1 MLVQCYHTV
10 DLSFSMGSVLA
21 ASSPNP
27 PPASGGGSAP
37 GGAGL
42 VTVPPGFTMPPVS
55 AVPPSS
61 GTLGQPGTDAE
72 ASRPN
77 PGTFEEC
84 HRKCKGLSKAH
95 LLALLLWSHNL
106 CSVYLVFSFASQSS
120 SLCRWRG
127 YAWLSTRAWAITS
140 RSVTTVWMGF
150 ASS

>member
-1 MLVQCYHTV
+1 MLFQCYHTV

-61 GTLGQPGTDAE
+61 GTQGQPGTDAE
-72 ASRPN
+72 GSLPN

-84 HRKCKGLSKAH
+84 HRKCKGLFKANC
-95 LLALLLWSHNL
+95 LAFLLWFHNP
-106 CSVYLVFSFASQSS
+106 CSVYLQSFR
-120 SLCRWRG
+120 LLLRG
-127 YAWLSTRAWAITS
+127 LPCADGGGTLGCQQRLE
-140 RSVTTVWMGF
+140 
-150 ASS
+150 

>member
-1 MLVQCYHTV
+1 
-10 DLSFSMGSVLA
+10 MGSVLA

-95 LLALLLWSHNL
+95 LLTLLMWSHNL
-106 CSVYLVFSFASQSS
+106 CSVYFCLLFCMFLFSFR
-120 SLCRWRG
+120 LHLRG
-127 YAWLSTRAWAITS
+127 LPYADGGGTPCCQQGLE
-140 RSVTTVWMGF
+140 
-150 ASS
+150 